1 MAATVETRPRRA
13 GKDIIIDW
21 VVRIVFFVTIFGI
34 WELSARDASRALAA
48 PPSEILAAF
57 WQLTFEEN
65 IMLEAALQTAR
76 AFFIGYAIS
85 AVIGLAIGLL
95 MGRSRLAEYVL
106 DPYVALMYALPS
118 IALIPVL
125 VMWFGI
131 GDTLRVVLVILAS
144 VFPIIYNT
152 MTGVKNV
159 DQELIDVGLSFSASR
174 RKIAASIIFPAALP
188 LIFAGLRIG
197 LSGALVGIIG
207 AEIIA
212 VITGLGGLV
221 IEYADRFQ
229 MAEMFVPIIFIAG
242 LAVAITAG
250 MNRVQAI
257 FNQWE
262 LSDQ

>member
-1 MAATVETRPRRA
+1 
-13 GKDIIIDW
+13 
-21 VVRIVFFVTIFGI
+21 
-34 WELSARDASRALAA
+34 
-48 PPSEILAAF
+48 
-57 WQLTFEEN
+57 
-65 IMLEAALQTAR
+65 
-76 AFFIGYAIS
+76 
-85 AVIGLAIGLL
+85 IGLL

-131 GDTLRVVLVILAS
+131 GDLLRVVLVILAS

-159 DQELIDVGLSFSASR
+159 DPELIDVGRSFAASR
-174 RKIAASIIFPAALP
+174 RKVASSIIFPGALP

-221 IEYADRFQ
+221 IEFADRFQ
-229 MAEMFVPIIFIAG
+229 MAEMFVPIIFIAA

-250 MNRVQAI
+250 MNRIQNI

>member
-1 MAATVETRPRRA
+1 MATSVSPRPSTRSRQVA
-13 GKDIIIDW
+13 LDW
-21 VVRIVFFVTIFGI
+21 VVRIGFFVAVFGF
-34 WELSARDASRALAA
+34 WEVSTRSASRALAA
-48 PPSEILAAF
+48 PPSEILISF
-57 WQLTFEEN
+57 WQLTFVEN
-65 IMLEAALQTAR
+65 VMWEAALITGR
-76 AFFIGYAIS
+76 AFFIGYGVA
-85 AVIGLAIGLL
+85 AAIGLAVGLL

-131 GDTLRVVLVILAS
+131 GDVLRVVLVILAS

-159 DQELIDVGLSFSASR
+159 DPELVEVGLSFVASR
-174 RKIAASIIFPAALP
+174 RKIAFSIILPAALP

-221 IEYADRFQ
+221 IRFADRFQ
-229 MAEMFVPIIFIAG
+229 MANMFVPIIFIAG
-242 LAVAITAG
+242 LAVLLTAG
-250 MNRVQAI
+250 MNRVQTV
-257 FNQWE
+257 FNRWE
-262 LSDQ
+262 LSDE

>member
-1 MAATVETRPRRA
+1 MATVVDRRTRRRT
-13 GKDIIIDW
+13 GDVVIDW
-21 VVRIVFFVTIFGI
+21 TIRIGFFVTLFGL
-34 WELSARDASRALAA
+34 WEITARGASRALAA
-48 PPSEILAAF
+48 PPSEIVVAF
-57 WQLTFEEN
+57 WQLTFVEDV
-65 IMLEAALQTAR
+65 MVDAALQTAR
-76 AFFIGYAIS
+76 AFFIGYGIA
-85 AVIGLAIGLL
+85 ALIGLFVGLF

-131 GDTLRVVLVILAS
+131 GDLLRVVLVVLAS

-159 DQELIDVGLSFSASR
+159 DPELVDVGRSFAASR
-174 RKIAASIIFPAALP
+174 SKIAMSIIFPAALP

-221 IEYADRFQ
+221 IEFADRFQ

-250 MNRVQAI
+250 MNRVQTI
-257 FNQWE
+257 FNRWE
-262 LSDQ
+262 SSGQ

>member
-1 MAATVETRPRRA
+1 MARVVDRQSRRRNWNVVL
-13 GKDIIIDW
+13 DW
-21 VVRIVFFVTIFGI
+21 VTRIGFFVILFGV
-34 WELSARDASRALAA
+34 WEVTASGASRALAA
-48 PPSEILAAF
+48 PPSEIIAAF
-57 WQLTFEEN
+57 WQLTFVEDV
-65 IMLEAALQTAR
+65 MLDAALQTGR
-76 AFFIGYAIS
+76 AFFIGYGVA
-85 AVIGLAIGLL
+85 ALIGLSVGLL

-131 GDTLRVVLVILAS
+131 GDLLRVVLVILAS

-159 DQELIDVGLSFSASR
+159 DPELIDVGRSFAASR
-174 RKIAASIIFPAALP
+174 SKIASSIIFPGALP
-188 LIFAGLRIG
+188 LVFAGLRIG

-221 IEYADRFQ
+221 IEFADRFR
-229 MAEMFVPIIFIAG
+229 MADMFVPIIFIAG

-250 MNRVQAI
+250 MNRIQAV
-257 FNQWE
+257 FNRWE
-262 LSDQ
+262 VD